1 MTIDQG
7 LTKIVKI
14 AVEWQGGNAEV
25 ISISINTEFTVVE
38 PNPQFLS
45 TLLTML
51 QSGKISFNTWFFNL
65 NKFGMYPVGT
75 TQEIEEALIEV
86 DPGID
91 SDPEI

>member
-1 MTIDQG
+1 M
-7 LTKIVKI
+7 
-14 AVEWQGGNAEV
+14 

-38 PNPQFLS
+38 PNPQFLG

-51 QSGKISFNTWFFNL
+51 QSQKISFNTWFFNL

-75 TQEIEEALIEV
+75 DQETEEALIEV

-91 SDPEI
+91 SGSEI